1 MPTASIDFTLATFTM
16 IFLVMG
22 AISGINMVAEPYI
35 EPVAHNQERYGQLG
49 RYMLLSQGNPTDWGS
64 GGIPTGL
71 GFSSGGG
78 AYELD
83 IDKVTRL
90 NISNAYAIN
99 YSSLW
104 QALGVDDVSFRIEV
118 DTLFDLA
125 LNLTSSQ
132 GQENATVYTFSAQ
145 TASSGYPVQAQL
157 SYYVALRNSTYSAT
171 GSTDEMGLGSI
182 QFTLPDSQNGTAL
195 LVSIAKM
202 SGSIVS
208 YNVLPFAHNSGEPKA
223 SGTYAILNPLNHVL
237 DIDLHQSATAWNAA
251 VFTKNYAF
259 NLTSNGANYTI
270 PHLLDASPMII
281 VLTGANSSD
290 CWAEWVAYPQM
301 PLEIGANMS
310 DDYAVSDVVTV
321 TYVVGI
327 EGASYRLTFKFR
339 SPAAYD

>member
-22 AISGINMVAEPYI
+22 AISGINMIAEPYF
-35 EPVAHNQERYGQLG
+35 EQVAHDQERYGHLG
-49 RYMLLSQGNPTDWGS
+49 RHILLSQGNPSDWGF
-64 GGIPTGL
+64 GDIPTSL

-83 IDKVTRL
+83 IDKVTRM
-90 NISNAYAIN
+90 NPSNAYAIN

-104 QALGVDDVSFRIEV
+104 QALGVDDVSFRIKV

-132 GQENATVYTFSAQ
+132 GQGNATVYTFSAL
-145 TASSGYPVQAQL
+145 TASSGYPIQAQL
-157 SYYVALRNSTYSAT
+157 SYYIALRNSTYSAT
-171 GSTDEMGLGSI
+171 GSTNGMGLGSI
-182 QFTLPDSQNGTAL
+182 QFALPDSENGTAL
-195 LVSIAKM
+195 LVGIAKM

-208 YNVLPFAHNSGEPKA
+208 YDVLSFAHNSGEPKEF
-223 SGTYAILNPLNHVL
+223 GTYAVLNPLNYVL
-237 DIDLHQSATAWNAA
+237 DVDLHQGAIAWNAA
-251 VFTKNYAF
+251 VFTKNYVF

-290 CWAEWVAYPQM
+290 CWAEWVAYPQV
-301 PLEIGANMS
+301 PLEIGAGMS
-310 DDYAVSDVVTV
+310 DDYTVSDVVAV
-321 TYVVGI
+321 TYIVGI
-327 EGASYRLTFKFR
+327 NGALYRITFNFR
-339 SPAAYD
+339 SPATYD

>member
-22 AISGINMVAEPYI
+22 TISGINMVAEPYI
-35 EPVAHNQERYGQLG
+35 EPGAHDQERYSQLG
-49 RYMLLSQGNPTDWGS
+49 RYILLSQGNPADWGS
-64 GGIPTGL
+64 GGILTGL

-78 AYELD
+78 AYKLD

-90 NISNAYAIN
+90 NPSNAYAIN

-104 QALGVDDVSFRIEV
+104 QALGVDDVSFSIEV

-132 GQENATVYTFSAQ
+132 GQGNTTVYTFSAL

-157 SYYVALRNSTYSAT
+157 SYYVVLRNFTYSAT
-171 GSTDEMGLGSI
+171 GSTNGMGLGSI

-195 LVSIAKM
+195 LVGMAKM

-208 YNVLPFAHNSGEPKA
+208 YDVLPFAHNSGEPKA

-237 DIDLHQSATAWNAA
+237 NVDLHKGATAWNAA

-290 CWAEWVAYPQM
+290 CWAEWVAYPQV

-310 DDYAVSDVVTV
+310 DDYTVSDVVTV

>member
-35 EPVAHNQERYGQLG
+35 KPVAHDQERYGQLG
-49 RYMLLSQGNPTDWGS
+49 RYMLLSQGNPADWES

-71 GFSSGGG
+71 GFSSEGG

-90 NISNAYAIN
+90 NPSNAYAIN

-118 DTLFDLA
+118 ETLFDLA

-132 GQENATVYTFSAQ
+132 GQGNATVYTFSAL

-171 GSTDEMGLGSI
+171 GSTDRMGLGSI

-195 LVSIAKM
+195 LVSMAKM

-208 YNVLPFAHNSGEPKA
+208 YDVLPFAHNSGEPKA

-237 DIDLHQSATAWNAA
+237 DVDLQQGATAWNAA
-251 VFTKNYAF
+251 VLTKNYAF

-290 CWAEWVAYPQM
+290 CWAEWVAYPQV

-310 DDYAVSDVVTV
+310 DDYAVSDVVAV